1 LKLGIISDT
10 HGLYDEAIGRIFAG
24 VDAIVHAGDIG
35 KLDIIHRLERI
46 APVFAVEGNNDW
58 FGVYPTERI
67 EELNGQRVLIRH
79 IFGELHQLD
88 RTARDLLDIERP
100 DVLIFGHSH
109 RPYREQ
115 LGSTLLFNPGSAG
128 PRRFKL
134 PRTVGLLTLVD
145 CHVEAQIINLDEV
158 AP

>member
-1 LKLGIISDT
+1 MKLGIISDT
-10 HGLYDEAIGRIFAG
+10 HGLYDEAVGRIFAG

-35 KLDIIHRLERI
+35 TLDIIHRLEQI

-58 FGVYPTERI
+58 FGVYPTERV
-67 EELNGQRVLIRH
+67 EEMNGQRILIRH

-88 RTARDLLDIERP
+88 RAARDVIETERP
-100 DVLIFGHSH
+100 DILIFGHSH

-115 LGSTLLFNPGSAG
+115 LGGTLLFNPSSAG

-134 PRTVGLLTLVD
+134 PRTVGLMTLAARSI
-145 CHVEAQIINLDEV
+145 EAEIINLDEV
-158 AP
+158 AQ